1 MKRYAWLLPA
11 LALLGQAGFAAPLTL
26 PDAVA
31 MALTVNPSV
40 HGAAADAEAA
50 REEVG
55 AAKAEGRPKVSATR
69 YLSTGTM
76 GSIRNS
82 PPNVM
87 PQNIYA
93 VPATGHAD
101 VDLMAMAPLSTG
113 GRVAARTRGA
123 KASARAAAGDLRAA
137 RADVAL
143 GVRLAWRGWQLAGA
157 RRDIAEDTLKASN
170 ERLRVAEERYKVG
183 SAALLEVLRARTE
196 QAEARQAVTDAGRDV
211 ETARLDLQAAIG
223 TQEALPP
230 LSSEP
235 LAYTPPVTT
244 EAADVAAGLEDAP
257 EILAARSRAEAGR
270 AGVGAA
276 EAAYR
281 PQVSGVVMT
290 DAWGTR
296 GEGGNSGYAIGIVV
310 GLPLVDGGMR
320 KAEVAASEARRA
332 HLESD
337 LDAVQVRVRHD
348 VAVAWATVRA
358 AEANIAASE
367 AAVAEAEEGY
377 RVMNQRYQAGKALL
391 VEVLDALAA
400 RTRAQ
405 TRRVEAVYQA
415 AVATDRLDRA
425 VGRGSGGTETTTSDG
440 ARS

>member
-1 MKRYAWLLPA
+1 
-11 LALLGQAGFAAPLTL
+11 
-26 PDAVA
+26 
-31 MALTVNPSV
+31 
-40 HGAAADAEAA
+40 
-50 REEVG
+50 
-55 AAKAEGRPKVSATR
+55 
-69 YLSTGTM
+69 
-76 GSIRNS
+76 
-82 PPNVM
+82 
-87 PQNIYA
+87 
-93 VPATGHAD
+93 
-101 VDLMAMAPLSTG
+101 
-113 GRVAARTRGA
+113 
-123 KASARAAAGDLRAA
+123 
-137 RADVAL
+137 
-143 GVRLAWRGWQLAGA
+143 
-157 RRDIAEDTLKASN
+157 
-170 ERLRVAEERYKVG
+170 
-183 SAALLEVLRARTE
+183 
-196 QAEARQAVTDAGRDV
+196 
-211 ETARLDLQAAIG
+211 
-223 TQEALPP
+223 
-230 LSSEP
+230 
-235 LAYTPPVTT
+235 
-244 EAADVAAGLEDAP
+244 
-257 EILAARSRAEAGR
+257 
-270 AGVGAA
+270 
-276 EAAYR
+276 
-281 PQVSGVVMT
+281 MT

-296 GEGGNSGYAIGIVV
+296 GERGNSGYAIGIVV